1 MTIQIYKVLDSVNI
15 TKTDTIE
22 NGCWV
27 RIFTP
32 TESEIDFLNAAQSV
46 PRDFL
51 TDPLDI
57 NEGSRIEKDD
67 KFLLIILRSPIQE
80 DIDDIFFFET
90 VPIGIILNDSTVY
103 TICIKPVPLLAKYIK
118 YGNQEI
124 DMKNK
129 KSVVL
134 KLLENSAL
142 LILEYIKNIE
152 KKHQR
157 IAEKMLTVKN
167 NQDLL
172 DLHKLKKSLVYFT
185 SAIKGNIAVLNKLSR
200 NQIIHF
206 DEDEIESVNE
216 ILNKTNQAL
225 AICETHT
232 NNISSTLNTYSS
244 FVSNEISN
252 ILKVLACVTLFLILP
267 TLLTSTYGMNINNIP
282 FIHNAHIILM
292 FSLFT
297 VGLIISFYYLAIKK
311 KWV

>member
-1 MTIQIYKVLDSVNI
+1 MTIQIYKVLDSVSI

-32 TESEIDFLNAAQSV
+32 AESEIDFLNTTQSV

-142 LILEYIKNIE
+142 LILEHIKNIE
-152 KKHQR
+152 KKHQH

-167 NQDLL
+167 NQDIL

-185 SAIKGNIAVLNKLSR
+185 SAIKGNIAVLNKLNR
-200 NQIIHF
+200 NQIIHMS
-206 DEDEIESVNE
+206 EDEIEQ
-216 ILNKTNQAL
+216 IFRKIFKMCL
-225 AICETHT
+225 HG
-232 NNISSTLNTYSS
+232 TL
-244 FVSNEISN
+244 VDM
-252 ILKVLACVTLFLILP
+252 A
-267 TLLTSTYGMNINNIP
+267 
-282 FIHNAHIILM
+282 
-292 FSLFT
+292 
-297 VGLIISFYYLAIKK
+297 
-311 KWV
+311 